1 MNGKKMSSEGKLIR
15 QAVRGFTL
23 IELLVVIAI
32 IAILMAILMPTLK
45 KAKEQ
50 AKEISCRSN
59 LKQVGLI
66 IYLYLQDNDFTM
78 ANCHQYAPHSDA
90 KCNQYRWRHSN
101 GTFYRHDEDDS
112 YWAVAYSDYIKDTK
126 VFGCPGFKNAAQI
139 AELDKLY
146 GYDIK
151 LFYDSAF
158 ALNGWLDREKTTSMR
173 HQGEV
178 IVSHDHIEP
187 RIENGT
193 RDMLYNDGPGQ
204 MNLTHYRQGGG
215 RANWYR
221 GIFRHNI
228 RSAGAFKTGGRLNV
242 LWLDNH
248 VSVIEETT
256 GDDVPKRWY
265 DPLHKN

>member
-1 MNGKKMSSEGKLIR
+1 MNGKKMNSEGKLIR

-66 IYLYLQDNDFTM
+66 IYLYLQDNDFTW
-78 ANCHQYAPHSDA
+78 ADCYVGDGRKSNRYL
-90 KCNQYRWRHSN
+90 WRHTD
-101 GTFYRHDEDDS
+101 GTLMKPGDDDS
-112 YWAVAYSDYIKDTK
+112 YWGVAYVDYIKNPK
-126 VFGCPGFKNAAQI
+126 IFGCPSFRTVAQLI
-139 AELDKLY
+139 TDELLY
-146 GYDIK
+146 GADPK
-151 LFYDSAF
+151 LIHESAF
-158 ALNGWLDREKTTSMR
+158 CINGWLSKEKTTSMR
-173 HQGEV
+173 NQGEV
-178 IVSHDHIEP
+178 IVSHDHVEP
-187 RIENGT
+187 RIEQGS
-193 RDMLYNDGPGQ
+193 RDMLFNDGPGQ
-204 MNLTHYRQGGG
+204 MNLTHYRTGN
-215 RANWYR
+215 RTNWYR

-228 RSAGAFKTGGRLNV
+228 RSSEALKTGGRLNV

-265 DPLHKN
+265 DPLDKH